1 MYQEEVD
8 QEAWFELQSDEPV
21 IMNQLLGPDL
31 CSSHTTLQGRWK
43 VKLSAALFEAGV
55 KHWSVA

>member
-1 MYQEEVD
+1 MYQEEVY

-31 CSSHTTLQGRWK
+31 GSSHTQLQGRWK
-43 VKLSAALFEAGV
+43 LKLSAALCEAGV